1 MPKYILCP
9 RCELNY
15 ILEGEG
21 YCGVCKAELKIGP
34 QLMFSAQ
41 EENHEQILCPICK
54 QRYMSENDEMCE
66 QCREDAEYKRSQL
79 VDDVDIEKDEEWRR
93 YLDDDEK
100 DVLSVGDDEEM
111 VSLSQIEEEEALDDF
126 DEEDDI
132 DPYTDERISQ
142 SSIEDDFDYA
152 PVNASDFE
160 DYEEEDEE
168 DDEEGEGDDF

>member
-1 MPKYILCP
+1 MSKYMLCP

-34 QLMFSAQ
+34 QLMFSVE

-54 QRYMSENDEMCE
+54 QRYMSENDDMCE
-66 QCREDAEYKRSQL
+66 QCRENAEYNRSQL

-100 DVLSVGDDEEM
+100 DVLSSSGDEEEM

-126 DEEDDI
+126 DDEEDI
-132 DPYTDERISQ
+132 DPYTNERITQNSV
-142 SSIEDDFDYA
+142 EDDFEYVPIND
-152 PVNASDFE
+152 SDFE
-160 DYEEEDEE
+160 DYDEEDEE
-168 DDEEGEGDDF
+168 DLDDGDDF